1 MKPAEILERLETAK
15 EIIAAFPED
24 TSVLT
29 VQVDGLVSYG
39 VEANTYIHLAT
50 PFQRL
55 VEAGVIGNGT
65 WTTTD
70 DPKRDYLSES
80 ISISGFSIIHL
91 KDREKAAPG
100 VDGTGDSEAAQSA
113 TEDTL
118 IIDIGKEEVKP

>member
-24 TSVLT
+24 TSILT

-39 VEANTYIHLAT
+39 VEANNYIHLST

-70 DPKRDYLSES
+70 DPKRNYLSES

-91 KDREKAAPG
+91 KDREKAASG